1 MDLKKKNS
9 FISQW
14 DLSFQQIRG
23 APNMYTICHLTT
35 VMPWPTVPNSP
46 RLKAHGR
53 FWDTLFEFSQC
64 NWFNVFYVWP
74 LPLTTSRNWPFHS
87 CFGFAPGATAI
98 RQPLWRALSKWSQQ
112 TDSIWIKFTCT
123 FVDLISSISRPVPKG
138 GSLNFPSSFNALE
151 NKNSSPSIFF

>member
-1 MDLKKKNS
+1 MDQVMDEVSQILICIGLKKKNS

-87 CFGFAPGATAI
+87 CFGFAPEV
-98 RQPLWRALSKWSQQ
+98 PLLSDSPCEGHFQNGPNKQ
-112 TDSIWIKFTCT
+112 TVF
-123 FVDLISSISRPVPKG
+123 G
-138 GSLNFPSSFNALE
+138 
-151 NKNSSPSIFF
+151 